1 MDRFKQ
7 AGQAFARLVELMA
20 RLRAADGCPWDRKQT
35 LESLRPYLL
44 EEAYET
50 LEAIESGDPQAH
62 REELGDLLLQVVFQ
76 SQITHEESRFDVA
89 DVCDGIS
96 DKLVRRH
103 PHVFAREEA
112 HDAEGAL
119 STWERQKAAERP
131 DRSRLD
137 GVPANLPALLRATRV
152 GEKAAAI
159 GFDWPDVEGV
169 RAKVKEEWNELAGA
183 SGDAVEEEL
192 GDLLFALSSLARH
205 LGVDAEAALR
215 RATDKFMRRFRVVEQ
230 RLGEATERPSIEE
243 LEAMWED
250 AKSSE

>member
-1 MDRFKQ
+1 
-7 AGQAFARLVELMA
+7 MA